1 MLCYNERAL
10 LRQEHHYPALPSR
23 TELLRASAASG
34 QSGVQHA
41 AQHSSKQSRQTRG
54 DGYMK
59 IFISTDFEGVAG
71 IVDWDQ
77 ILATGRDYE
86 LGRQLLIDETNAV
99 IDGALAAGATEFVV
113 NDSHLFMRNIPPAAL
128 HGRATYISGKHKPLY
143 MMEGLDSSFDTIFFI
158 GYHGSIGASQAILSH
173 SYNPRAIW
181 EVRINGAIVGETAL
195 NALVAAHYGV
205 PITLV
210 TGDQVTAREAR
221 EVLPGVEC
229 VVVKES
235 ITRYAAAN
243 LHPQVA
249 CERLREGAMRAIQG
263 LATQKPPTFASP
275 VHIEVTFLTAD
286 MAESA
291 TWLRGVEPVTGQ
303 SRTVAF
309 EGTNLLA
316 LFRTFVTLIQ
326 LTRALVE

>member
-1 MLCYNERAL
+1 
-10 LRQEHHYPALPSR
+10 
-23 TELLRASAASG
+23 
-34 QSGVQHA
+34 
-41 AQHSSKQSRQTRG
+41 
-54 DGYMK
+54 MK
-59 IFISTDFEGVAG
+59 VFISTDFEGVAG

-86 LGRQLLIDETNAV
+86 MGRRLLIDETNAV
-99 IDGALAAGATEFVV
+99 IDGAAAAGASEFVV
-113 NDSHLFMRNIPPAAL
+113 NDSHSFMRNIPPAEL
-128 HGRATYISGKHKPLY
+128 HGRASYIAGKHKPLY
-143 MMEGLDSSFDTIFFI
+143 MMEGLDSSCDAIFFV

-173 SYNPRAIW
+173 SYNPRAVW
-181 EVRINGAIVGETAL
+181 EVKINGRVVGETAL

-205 PITLV
+205 PIVLV

-221 EVLPGVEC
+221 EVLPAVEC

-263 LATQKPPTFASP
+263 LAGHRPPAFEQP
-275 VHIEVTFLTAD
+275 VRVEVTFLTAD

-291 TWLRGVEPVTGQ
+291 AWLRGVEALAGQ
-303 SRTVAF
+303 TRTVAF
-309 EGTNLLA
+309 EGTDTLA
-316 LFRTFVTLIQ
+316 LFRTFVTMIQ